1 MTDAPSRPAA
11 GASRVRRWGPLLAWA
26 TLLLVAT
33 SWPNPSVPDVQGG
46 DKAVHA
52 TLYAVLAFL
61 AARAVLWPEAARPLP
76 TAATLALLVAAV
88 SAFGWVDEWHQQFI
102 PGRSRSV
109 ADWQADTAGA
119 AIGVVAA
126 TLLRRRDLRLT

>member
-1 MTDAPSRPAA
+1 V
-11 GASRVRRWGPLLAWA
+11 GWASLLLA
-26 TLLLVAT
+26 AT

-61 AARAVLWPEAARPLP
+61 GHRAARREGLAAS
-76 TAATLALLVAAV
+76 LALVAAV
-88 SAFGWVDEWHQQFI
+88 SAFGWADEWHQQFI
-102 PGRSRSV
+102 PGRTRST

-119 AIGVVAA
+119 AAGVAA
-126 TLLRRRDLRLT
+126 ALLLRRRPLRLS